1 MKKLFSI
8 ILLASLTF
16 GAVALSAHNASAQV
30 TMTQTDPAG
39 ASATVNTNAD
49 TSYHLVDL
57 AGQTN
62 NYNVLGVFIK
72 GTKTSGTV
80 AGAVTLWGSIDN
92 SRWYAVYGASTSQ
105 LADTVTSQTLTD
117 GDVDFQFLVD
127 KTRYRYYRV
136 RVITTGTQVSSY
148 VCKALGRK
156 VPN

>member
-1 MKKLFSI
+1 MKKLLF
-8 ILLASLTF
+8 
-16 GAVALSAHNASAQV
+16 VAFLIGFCSFVSHSQV

-49 TSYHLVDL
+49 TSYHLVQL

-62 NYNVLGVFIK
+62 NFNELTFTLK

-80 AGAVTLWGSIDN
+80 GGTATLWASNDN
-92 SRWYAVYGASTSQ
+92 VRWYAVYGFTPAVPDTLITSIT
-105 LADTVTSQTLTD
+105 LANSDND
-117 GDVDFQFLVD
+117 GIIIVD
-127 KTRYRYYRV
+127 KTRFRYYRW

-148 VCKALGRK
+148 VGYVLGRK